1 MQNYL
6 FTSKRLGF
14 RNWKL
19 SDIDDLFEINSNIEV
34 MKYFPSTVTK
44 EDCEK
49 FIHRMQQQYIKN
61 KFCYFAV
68 EVINT
73 KQFIGFIGVSE
84 QTYEADFNPSIDIG
98 WRLSPKFWGKG
109 YATEGALQCLNY
121 AFVQLKLSEIISVA
135 PQINIP
141 SITVMER
148 IGMKKIKEFNHPLLS
163 AFQEIEKCVLYKIS
177 NK

>member
-68 EVINT
+68 EVIDT
-73 KQFIGFIGVSE
+73 KQFIGFIGISE

-98 WRLSPKFWGKG
+98 WRLSPKFLGKG
-109 YATEGALQCLNY
+109 YATEGALQCLSY
-121 AFVQLKLSEIISVA
+121 AFVQLKLPEIISVA
-135 PQINIP
+135 PQINTP

-163 AFQEIEKCVLYKIS
+163 SFQEIEKCVLYKIS

>member
-68 EVINT
+68 EVIDT
-73 KQFIGFIGVSE
+73 KQFIGFIGISE

-109 YATEGALQCLNY
+109 YAYEACTNLIEYFFSNTSHNIIY
-121 AFVQLKLSEIISVA
+121 ASHMKD
-135 PQINIP
+135 NIK
-141 SITVMER
+141 S
-148 IGMKKIKEFNHPLLS
+148 KKILINLGFKFLS
-163 AFQEIEKCVLYKIS
+163 NGKKFSISRNEIVDDLDYQLIKS
-177 NK
+177 